1 MPAHDITPSTT
12 KPGVPTIFR
21 TSWGTLLLS
30 VVCCLLWGSAFPCI
44 KLGYQ
49 LFSIS
54 ASDTGSKL
62 LFAGVRFFF
71 AGAMV
76 VAFASLRAHRLVRPH
91 RGELAAV
98 ALLSTFQTVLQY
110 LFFYLGLSHALG
122 TTSSVI
128 NASST
133 FLSILLAALVFR
145 QERLGARKVL
155 GCALGF
161 GGVALIN
168 LSSLAAGTGLA
179 LNGEGLI
186 FLSALCGAIVTCL
199 LRVLTQRHDP
209 VMLSGW
215 QFMLG
220 GVTLACVGVALGGR
234 LCAMGPQGAALITYM
249 GLISAVAY
257 SLSSV
262 LLSVNPVSRIAI
274 YRFMTPVFG
283 FLLSALLLGET
294 QSIEP
299 IRATLAL
306 ALVAAGIIT
315 VNWSTPDPPQAAH
328 DARPWGKIQAA
339 TSRTSAACPPD
350 DTDPGQGK
358 ARR

>member
-1 MPAHDITPSTT
+1 MS
-12 KPGVPTIFR
+12 
-21 TSWGTLLLS
+21 
-30 VVCCLLWGSAFPCI
+30 
-44 KLGYQ
+44 
-49 LFSIS
+49 
-54 ASDTGSKL
+54 
-62 LFAGVRFFF
+62 
-71 AGAMV
+71 
-76 VAFASLRAHRLVRPH
+76 
-91 RGELAAV
+91 
-98 ALLSTFQTVLQY
+98 Y

-133 FLSILLAALVFR
+133 FLSILLAVHVFR

-179 LNGEGLI
+179 LDGEGLI

-234 LCAMGPQGAALITYM
+234 LWTTGPQGAALITYM

-339 TSRTSAACPPD
+339 TPRTSAACPPD